1 MDQDK
6 YFLERKYSK
15 FTSNMKISLKKAL
28 ASGNI
33 ELADM
38 INTYLDVIE
47 ELQYVNTLKKENDV
61 KTYSDDIKMYEKKL
75 EDLQKKILH
84 IQFNSPANFNE
95 DNIVL
100 DIPKFKD
107 DGLNYIFMFI
117 YKFLKLNSKSICII
131 LHNFIDDLFN
141 LNIISNTKIEYN
153 SNKNTTITIEELCK
167 SNILNGISIVYN
179 KKLDKVQY
187 IYKKIYSDNDLAR
200 SAEFKKSEKVLNK
213 LLDRINN
220 FKINDFFNKTE
231 NKINPIDKLI
241 EPQMNIID
249 DSNNIIYDLNIED
262 NTNEDTLIDNQN
274 KLNFNN
280 NTNKELKITLAI
292 ILIDILKNIN
302 CVPELDLNIGYLY
315 YKQKLD
321 IIKSLEKKTNK
332 YFLENNQPTISKRKW
347 RNMTSAN
354 KTEYNNKFN
363 ELILESW
370 ENLSQNEKIYYTKEI
385 YKIKGKST
393 EKLSKT
399 KLKTQICNYL
409 TLNPKYNLEKEYNLL
424 YNYFLTRDLDG
435 KQNVRKTQE
444 SNMNL
449 IIPKFSLSMINNIV
463 ILIYLFI
470 KNNKNDICNN
480 LLKLLKQIKNKL
492 VKQTYTFYDD
502 GRYYYSDNKILS
514 LCSSSVNAHNLI
526 NTFYLKYKEYDKIL
540 ISNLLLQIIE
550 KDSLKIKYDL
560 VADEFSVVIINQD
573 NLNIDFNKI
582 DKSKLLEGLNNDLKC
597 INEEI
602 NKNFIVKLI
611 NIIRENLNKVINI
624 ITDLKLMTS
633 IFNLSTESTRVY
645 GLLKSKNSN
654 FKVRKLLV
662 IILIKF
668 LVVHI
673 SKFYLD
679 PNSTEFN
686 MYDSLV
692 TDIHKHIC
700 EKLTVEFGYNIYER
714 MEQLYEEF
722 PSYDI

>member
-47 ELQYVNTLKKENDV
+47 ELQYVNTLKQENDV
-61 KTYSDDIKMYEKKL
+61 KTYSDDIKIYEKKL
-75 EDLQKKILH
+75 ENLQKKILH

-117 YKFLKLNSKSICII
+117 YKFLRLNSKSICII

-179 KKLDKVQY
+179 KKLNKVQY
-187 IYKKIYSDNDLAR
+187 IYKKIYSDNELVR

-213 LLDRINN
+213 LLDRINK
-220 FKINDFFNKTE
+220 FKVNDFFNKTE

-292 ILIDILKNIN
+292 ILIDILKSIN

-321 IIKSLEKKTNK
+321 IIKSLEKKNK
-332 YFLENNQPTISKRKW
+332 
-347 RNMTSAN
+347 
-354 KTEYNNKFN
+354 
-363 ELILESW
+363 
-370 ENLSQNEKIYYTKEI
+370 
-385 YKIKGKST
+385 
-393 EKLSKT
+393 
-399 KLKTQICNYL
+399 
-409 TLNPKYNLEKEYNLL
+409 
-424 YNYFLTRDLDG
+424 
-435 KQNVRKTQE
+435 
-444 SNMNL
+444 
-449 IIPKFSLSMINNIV
+449 
-463 ILIYLFI
+463 
-470 KNNKNDICNN
+470 
-480 LLKLLKQIKNKL
+480 
-492 VKQTYTFYDD
+492 
-502 GRYYYSDNKILS
+502 
-514 LCSSSVNAHNLI
+514 
-526 NTFYLKYKEYDKIL
+526 
-540 ISNLLLQIIE
+540 
-550 KDSLKIKYDL
+550 
-560 VADEFSVVIINQD
+560 
-573 NLNIDFNKI
+573 
-582 DKSKLLEGLNNDLKC
+582 
-597 INEEI
+597 
-602 NKNFIVKLI
+602 
-611 NIIRENLNKVINI
+611 
-624 ITDLKLMTS
+624 
-633 IFNLSTESTRVY
+633 
-645 GLLKSKNSN
+645 
-654 FKVRKLLV
+654 
-662 IILIKF
+662 
-668 LVVHI
+668 
-673 SKFYLD
+673 
-679 PNSTEFN
+679 
-686 MYDSLV
+686 
-692 TDIHKHIC
+692 
-700 EKLTVEFGYNIYER
+700 
-714 MEQLYEEF
+714 
-722 PSYDI
+722 

>member
-47 ELQYVNTLKKENDV
+47 ELQYVNTLKQENDV
-61 KTYSDDIKMYEKKL
+61 KTYSDDIKIYEKKL
-75 EDLQKKILH
+75 ENLQKKILH

-117 YKFLKLNSKSICII
+117 YKFLRLNSKSICII

-213 LLDRINN
+213 LLDRINK
-220 FKINDFFNKTE
+220 FKVNDFFNKTE

-292 ILIDILKNIN
+292 ILIDILKSIN

-321 IIKSLEKKTNK
+321 IIKSLEKETNK
-332 YFLENNQPTISKRKW
+332 YFLENNQPTFSKRKW

-354 KTEYNNKFN
+354 KTVYTNKFN

-370 ENLSQNEKIYYTKEI
+370 ENLPQNEKIYYTKEI

-435 KQNVRKTQE
+435 KENVKKSKE

-550 KDSLKIKYDL
+550 KDCLKIKYDL

-633 IFNLSTESTRVY
+633 IFNLSTESARVY

-668 LVVHI
+668 LIVHI

-686 MYDSLV
+686 MYDSIV

>member
-141 LNIISNTKIEYN
+141 LNIISSTKIEYN

-213 LLDRINN
+213 LLDRINK
-220 FKINDFFNKTE
+220 FKVNDFFNKTE

-354 KTEYNNKFN
+354 KTVYNNKFN

-370 ENLSQNEKIYYTKEI
+370 ENLPQNEKIYYTKEI

-409 TLNPKYNLEKEYNLL
+409 TLNPKYNLEKEYKLL

-444 SNMNL
+444 SNINL

-492 VKQTYTFYDD
+492 VKQTYTF
-502 GRYYYSDNKILS
+502 
-514 LCSSSVNAHNLI
+514 
-526 NTFYLKYKEYDKIL
+526 
-540 ISNLLLQIIE
+540 
-550 KDSLKIKYDL
+550 
-560 VADEFSVVIINQD
+560 
-573 NLNIDFNKI
+573 
-582 DKSKLLEGLNNDLKC
+582 
-597 INEEI
+597 
-602 NKNFIVKLI
+602 
-611 NIIRENLNKVINI
+611 
-624 ITDLKLMTS
+624 
-633 IFNLSTESTRVY
+633 
-645 GLLKSKNSN
+645 
-654 FKVRKLLV
+654 
-662 IILIKF
+662 
-668 LVVHI
+668 
-673 SKFYLD
+673 
-679 PNSTEFN
+679 
-686 MYDSLV
+686 
-692 TDIHKHIC
+692 
-700 EKLTVEFGYNIYER
+700 
-714 MEQLYEEF
+714 
-722 PSYDI
+722 